1 MGFRA
6 EAWTPLKQPQSHLLT
21 TQLEAIKRLTEGHIS
36 GLYKIRVSPKT
47 ASVNAA
53 GVPPSADIYQSLRRY
68 KLEYGMLKDEF
79 DLQRHSLFLTARM
92 CLCEND
98 FFFFFFNTPTRKRKS
113 SKAQAFI
120 FQVILGKSNDR
131 WSSVEPDG
139 LA

>member
-36 GLYKIRVSPKT
+36 GLYKIRVRLPLST
-47 ASVNAA
+47 LL

-98 FFFFFFNTPTRKRKS
+98 FFFFFNTPTRKRKS

-120 FQVILGKSNDR
+120 FQVILDKSNDR